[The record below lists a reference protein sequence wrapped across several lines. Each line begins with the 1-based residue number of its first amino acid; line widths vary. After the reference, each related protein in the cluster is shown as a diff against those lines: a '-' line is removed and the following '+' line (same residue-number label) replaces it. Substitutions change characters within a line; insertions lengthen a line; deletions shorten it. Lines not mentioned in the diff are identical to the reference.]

1 MVVVRAGTVG
11 AALVLALMSLVLITG
26 ASSAETRKS
35 REIAKQRAKA
45 QSVAKAITLM
55 EEHMEVGED
64 GKLVLD
70 KAALAEDVAGGEAAG
85 VSAAT
90 FDSLE
95 AALRKTNG
103 EIEAGE
109 TTAAEVFSSEPEVQ
123 GGGITTLRRCDGI
136 NGTYYRWWGYRS
148 FLNDCATHTLGRLL
162 LIGATANA
170 IAAYFGW
177 VPGGLIGPIMVI
189 GAVVIDHIDERGG
202 HDGVYFTKVYGVG
215 TTIWH
220 Q

>member
-11 AALVLALMSLVLITG
+11 AALVLALMSLVLIAG
-26 ASSAETRKS
+26 ASSAETRQS

-70 KAALAEDVAGGEAAG
+70 EEALAEDVAGGEAAG

-123 GGGITTLRRCDGI
+123 GGITTLRRCDGI

-148 FLNDCATHTLGRLL
+148 YANDCVTHHLIRLL
-162 LIGATANA
+162 YIGAAANT

-177 VPGGLIGPIMVI
+177 APGGLIAPIMVI
-189 GAVVIDHIDERGG
+189 GGVVIDGVDERGR

-215 TTIWH
+215 TTVWH